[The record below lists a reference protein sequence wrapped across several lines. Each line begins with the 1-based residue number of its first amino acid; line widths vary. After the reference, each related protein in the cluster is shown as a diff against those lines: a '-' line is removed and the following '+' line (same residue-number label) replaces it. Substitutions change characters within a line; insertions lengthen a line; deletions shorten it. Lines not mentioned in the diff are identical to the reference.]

1 MPSIA
6 QVIGHAEPV
15 SHPFSKVTD
24 MVRIWHPRLGREVE
38 IPAWQLAPCWM
49 PRNTRLL
56 ARCGLPGVTTD
67 EITML
72 VEVECSFDGQAR
84 LRDIRD
90 GYGGVLVRPIID
102 GKRQPTVM
110 LAWHKLQPLGR
121 SVFFFCTLPPDRA
134 LTDSY
139 VMAPTDVEDWA
150 RPQVYASSPSLLDCA
165 YTCNTSS
172 PLRAWLSSDG
182 YRVSSHRP
190 KNGLQGFQMQ
200 PSVLQRSS
208 RAGYAP
214 AVPGGQT
221 RSQCSG
227 VVDGAAGM
235 SLLVPMCSAVQDGSE
250 PVIGGDAGNGAQAS
264 SLSMG
269 RKGTELRVDGGGRIG
284 DARQTS
290 APTTTVRAAAD
301 TRVLARPQSAACVS
315 ATVQAGATAAQA
327 EAMEVVAEHGVE
339 RMESAGGESSGI
351 QSAAATGDGLLI
363 AVSAS
368 TSVSGS
374 DAAELQ
380 SLSHVAIGEGIGLAG
395 LPVPQVA
402 DGSSRGGWEDRTPVG
417 GGACESER
425 ATGSGHCVPASA
437 LSERD
442 ASGVHRPSGYTGAAC
457 ERGSNA
463 QNPEAIS
470 NVGVSAP
477 LLVKGVDGSAQSSGT
492 SSPTTLCE
500 PALGAPR
507 QNMPQAEGMSTA
519 AQAGV
524 TAAQAGASGAVAK
537 RRSQGKDTAFAEV
550 ALQSAVPQGKD
561 TKCAVVAHQSGNLS
575 PALISLSLPA
585 DTSASTV
592 TADTGSAHGILSAG
606 ALALLPATRT
616 IDAGTGLQPRSHATV
631 EGDGTLGIV
640 VPARLE
646 FDVGSSA
653 RGSATLTA
661 CRHGSTSPS
670 SARAGVCNSGAPG
683 QGVDGSVL
691 QQLSELLINSSAGS
705 ARRSTPPAEGHGST
719 FTCSERHTGS
729 MDPPGGHGRRT
740 MQQIAEPPVHC
751 SSAHS
756 PMQFSDAVGGHGS
769 NALSMAPRTAADG
782 MDSRQLRAKHSLRSL
797 REAASNL
804 WDFSSGLEAAATSL
818 PQQPWSRGAALA
830 GQHPAIRQQLADMRA
845 GTPFMRPG
853 RFPTD
858 LPDFRAYG
866 TGCLVGGTMVATL
879 EPRNEASGDVFEL
892 GVAESTVIEDYNGL
906 ELVVWTARDCHDDG
920 RITLTRGGGSTAQ
933 GRLRP
938 DRQLEAVEV
947 DMSFHQGLLA
957 PFSPQLGELTLMYSG
972 SSDGEK
978 PKPRIVQVIAY
989 GESASPPLLHADDHV
1004 SVWNPLGHNG
1014 RGSEYGVS
1022 AWHLAPLR
1030 LPARTRVIA
1039 LVPANGPDGG
1049 GPLMAVVAML
1059 ATWCDA
1065 PLHLPESRTGA
1076 VRIQVRPIFNG
1087 QPSAQVV
1094 SVKWTHV
1101 RLIDMAV
1108 TTYCSLPPMETS
1120 RPTYAVN
1127 PRDLRS
1133 WAQPL
1138 VYFCTDD
1145 SMHSYPQ
1152 AVRLLR
1158 SCSSKLAF
1166 SKRSSNASKLACGDG
1181 GSADLCSDGTDLVS
1195 GSPASCHGVRVTTV
1209 RDSSSTS
1216 SAVTHARAQ
1225 GSNGVLTAFDGT
1237 SVSTDPRTA
1246 SCSPSSSSC
1255 HSTTRL
1261 SGDGSTFVPHDSA
1274 GTSTGDG
1281 DSTVLNGGDGVV
1293 EQCNTSCNNI
1303 REASV
1308 LSSNGSACVRHESA
1322 GTGDGNPTVLNCVRH
1337 ESAGTD
1343 DGDPTV
1349 LNGGDGIAEQCS
1361 ASCNNSCEAAVFSSD
1376 GSTSVPR
1383 SLEGSDVDLAPAPC
1397 DVRPVAGVPHS
1408 VCREDICAA
1417 LAASADICS
1426 VLTDPTGHSG
1436 ADKVARPDANSSR
1449 PDEEDS
1455 PAVLS
1460 SSSETHAAPTALS
1473 RYMVNPTCLSNN
1485 GDAGIQHAAA
1495 GSGHDTA
1502 TDDHSSGTAL
1512 TAATES
1518 SVAGAPPRTSVA
1530 EAPSACS
1537 SGARHPSRQCTHCG
1551 MLGHLVDRCWKLHPQ
1566 LRRDSSPIQAPSTPI
1581 ASGEQS
1587 SAAQTSTKCRD
1598 GDNTHRY
1605 AGARLRATA
1614 GSKSSAGASNHT
1626 ASKDER
1632 ALRKQVARLKQDAA
1646 VLRERLAELE
1656 SRRKESAARADAH
1669 AASCCSGQQSTAFCA
1684 TLKAIVVLCKQ
1695 LLADTAD
1702 PTSKVVLLS
1711 SGLADGSSGVTAPAC
1726 SSSSSNST
1734 VCGGAKPS
1742 TINSEHCNTGART
1755 AVGDG
1760 GHDIC
1765 GSCTGG
1771 KSAIKASVAT
1781 SAQRKADA
1789 PHPRTAAGAGVNMAQ
1804 QTVAGHA
1811 SSRKPAAAAGCMHA
1825 DDMLPVA
1832 VTPPLTAE
1840 HTGAITHNVTATAR
1854 HGTLRGTAVRQPHS
1868 QSRGRRTAQQAA
1880 RSQRKHGVVSAPPA
1894 TRSAPVSAAL
1904 APATAELGAQR
1915 DTGVC
1920 EHPSMG
1926 ISARSDDAGVAVLR
1940 NTSDAAPNWTA
1951 QTRKPSRPAV
1961 RCDSGGTAVHAD
1973 AGGGNGD
1980 GVRGLALPPA
1990 GDTGTGSSTQLTG
2003 DGGGRDAVSP
2013 SWSSTV
2019 PSAGSSIT
2027 DSTNLPSVVVVVMIR
2042 RTAQRCFVI
2051 DMAVSFSS
2059 VPLFVLLDGG
2069 THESGVI
2076 STAHGVALTSGVT
2089 GAGQCS
2095 SFYSA
2100 QSLVSQSETASNG
2113 TANATTLSLVGG
2125 HADNLQG
2132 SHAAQVVAGHDGTMQ
2147 PMGMG
2152 SGPTQGVEQS
2162 RMGGCST
2169 LLLEAASNAV
2179 QDLHTGALLEQQ
2191 AISSHPPSR
2200 PGCCVGTLSSLLS
2213 SVGGGDIGSDDT
2225 AASAGTGN
2233 GDLLL
2238 QQRVRTAL
2246 QYQRP
2251 QLSNKAAGTTYA
2263 IGYHSGHLL
2272 RQQQWLWQLVILVV
2286 IRRHVFQTVVVPQ
2299 GRPSTP
2305 ARQHNSVCG
2314 LAHYCR
2320 ISHTRLLRQQ
2330 RSALPHQQQASAMQQ
2345 LRSTPVQRLS
2355 PAQHKH
2361 QQQLLLAAPQPQLC
2375 SVLTGGTCFHQALC
2389 PKVQRTGSPTP
2400 THMGAGPRTEEAALV
2415 PANGIDDASV
2425 PFDPGICS
2433 NVYATVPAAM
2443 GVSSKPP
2450 ATRIS
2455 DSLSRDAGLNGE
2467 VQLPSLPL
2475 TIQRCTEC
2483 RTVGLLSSISNTET
2497 GVASCHSREGS
2508 ASFGGVGGICGILA
2522 PLTAALNSHDPT
2534 TAVSNMVIAT
2544 ASPGLVYSSEGGT
2557 AVSISTRNGQRSIA
2571 GSPSAV
2577 ECNMEVVQLVAVMS
2591 AAGACRLAEAVRRK
2605 AMVLV
2610 QQGTARAGIRA
2621 STRCTALVPAQHS
2634 PMAGRT
2640 AMTTRSID
2648 PGEDTARNNG
2658 SYTGHTSGEDEDHTV
2673 GSCVALCNSG
2683 GKTYSYAELRGDEV
2697 RTHDVIVPR
2706 GGENDVR
2713 PTAHIA
2719 VMRQKAHGDVVAR
2732 GFEDKGPN
2740 ATGEVGGSSG
2750 VQAVPRRAM
2759 MRAHIGVRIEG
2770 WSSSDSRRW
2779 GGCDAQQSGSHAQVA
2794 AHCELGGLLTLQ
2806 RGSVQPEQAGLG
2818 GVPEEGVA
2826 LSWRYTSG
2834 SASRPAA
2841 GGDSSTPEGRRDA
2854 AALTMQPWSR
2864 GAALAGQH
2872 PAIRQQLADM
2882 RAGTPFMRPGGFPT
2896 DLPDFRAYG
2905 TGCLVGGTMVATLEP
2920 RNEASGDVFE
2930 LGVAESTVIE
2940 DYNGLELVVWTARD
2954 CHDDGRITLTRGGGS
2969 TAQRR
2974 LRPDRQLEAVEV
2986 DMSFHQGLLAP
2997 FSPQLGELTLMYS
3010 RSSDGEKPK
3019 PRIVQVIAYGESAS
3033 PPLLHAD
3040 DHVSV
3045 WNPLGHNGRGSEYGV
3060 SAWRLAPLRLPAR
3073 TRVIA
3078 LVPANGPD
3086 SGGPLMAVVA
3096 MLATWCDAQLHL
3108 PESRTGAVR
3117 IQVRPIFNGQ
3127 PSAHVVSVK
3136 WTHVRLIDMAV
3147 TTYYSLPPMETS
3159 RPAYAVNPRDL
3170 RSWAQPLVYFC
3181 TDDSM
3186 HSYPQAVRLLRSCSS
3201 KLAFSKRSSN
3211 ASKLACGDGGSAD
3224 LCSDGTDLVS
3234 GSPASRHGVRV
3245 TTVRDSSS
3253 TSSAV
3258 THARAQGS
3266 NGVLTAFDGT
3276 SVSTDP
3282 RTASCSPSS
3291 SSCHSTTRLSGDGST
3306 FVPHDS
3312 AGTSTGDGDS
3322 TVLNGG
3328 DDVDEQCSTSCNNIC
3343 KASVLSSNGSA
3354 CVRHES
3360 AGTGDGDPTVLN
3372 CVRHESAGTDDGDP
3386 TVLNGGDGIAEQ
3398 CSASCNNSCEA
3409 AVFSSDGSTSV
3420 PRSLEGSDVDLA
3432 PAPCDVRPVAGVP
3445 HSVCREDICAAL
3457 AASVDICSVLTD
3469 PTGDSGADK
3478 VARPGVD
3485 CGCISGGVA
3494 EVSISM
3500 ASPVATTAS
3509 DANSS
3514 RPDEDSPAVLNSIS
3528 ETHTAPTA
3536 RSMVNPT
3543 CLSNNGDAGT
3553 Q

>member
-1 MPSIA
+1 ML
-6 QVIGHAEPV
+6 
-15 SHPFSKVTD
+15 K
-24 MVRIWHPRLGREVE
+24 
-38 IPAWQLAPCWM
+38 AWQSLLAPAAIM
-49 PRNTRLL
+49 AT
-56 ARCGLPGVTTD
+56 GL
-67 EITML
+67 
-72 VEVECSFDGQAR
+72 CSSG
-84 LRDIRD
+84 
-90 GYGGVLVRPIID
+90 
-102 GKRQPTVM
+102 
-110 LAWHKLQPLGR
+110 PL
-121 SVFFFCTLPPDRA
+121 ST
-134 LTDSY
+134 
-139 VMAPTDVEDWA
+139 
-150 RPQVYASSPSLLDCA
+150 
-165 YTCNTSS
+165 
-172 PLRAWLSSDG
+172 
-182 YRVSSHRP
+182 
-190 KNGLQGFQMQ
+190 QGFAQ
-200 PSVLQRSS
+200 
-208 RAGYAP
+208 
-214 AVPGGQT
+214 
-221 RSQCSG
+221 
-227 VVDGAAGM
+227 
-235 SLLVPMCSAVQDGSE
+235 SA
-250 PVIGGDAGNGAQAS
+250 
-264 SLSMG
+264 
-269 RKGTELRVDGGGRIG
+269 VDGG
-284 DARQTS
+284 
-290 APTTTVRAAAD
+290 
-301 TRVLARPQSAACVS
+301 
-315 ATVQAGATAAQA
+315 
-327 EAMEVVAEHGVE
+327 
-339 RMESAGGESSGI
+339 
-351 QSAAATGDGLLI
+351 
-363 AVSAS
+363 
-368 TSVSGS
+368 
-374 DAAELQ
+374 
-380 SLSHVAIGEGIGLAG
+380 
-395 LPVPQVA
+395 
-402 DGSSRGGWEDRTPVG
+402 
-417 GGACESER
+417 
-425 ATGSGHCVPASA
+425 
-437 LSERD
+437 
-442 ASGVHRPSGYTGAAC
+442 
-457 ERGSNA
+457 
-463 QNPEAIS
+463 
-470 NVGVSAP
+470 
-477 LLVKGVDGSAQSSGT
+477 
-492 SSPTTLCE
+492 
-500 PALGAPR
+500 
-507 QNMPQAEGMSTA
+507 
-519 AQAGV
+519 
-524 TAAQAGASGAVAK
+524 
-537 RRSQGKDTAFAEV
+537 
-550 ALQSAVPQGKD
+550 
-561 TKCAVVAHQSGNLS
+561 
-575 PALISLSLPA
+575 
-585 DTSASTV
+585 
-592 TADTGSAHGILSAG
+592 
-606 ALALLPATRT
+606 
-616 IDAGTGLQPRSHATV
+616 
-631 EGDGTLGIV
+631 
-640 VPARLE
+640 
-646 FDVGSSA
+646 
-653 RGSATLTA
+653 
-661 CRHGSTSPS
+661 
-670 SARAGVCNSGAPG
+670 
-683 QGVDGSVL
+683 
-691 QQLSELLINSSAGS
+691 
-705 ARRSTPPAEGHGST
+705 
-719 FTCSERHTGS
+719 
-729 MDPPGGHGRRT
+729 
-740 MQQIAEPPVHC
+740 
-751 SSAHS
+751 
-756 PMQFSDAVGGHGS
+756 
-769 NALSMAPRTAADG
+769 
-782 MDSRQLRAKHSLRSL
+782 
-797 REAASNL
+797 
-804 WDFSSGLEAAATSL
+804 
-818 PQQPWSRGAALA
+818 
-830 GQHPAIRQQLADMRA
+830 
-845 GTPFMRPG
+845 
-853 RFPTD
+853 
-858 LPDFRAYG
+858 
-866 TGCLVGGTMVATL
+866 
-879 EPRNEASGDVFEL
+879 
-892 GVAESTVIEDYNGL
+892 
-906 ELVVWTARDCHDDG
+906 
-920 RITLTRGGGSTAQ
+920 
-933 GRLRP
+933 
-938 DRQLEAVEV
+938 
-947 DMSFHQGLLA
+947 
-957 PFSPQLGELTLMYSG
+957 
-972 SSDGEK
+972 
-978 PKPRIVQVIAY
+978 
-989 GESASPPLLHADDHV
+989 
-1004 SVWNPLGHNG
+1004 
-1014 RGSEYGVS
+1014 
-1022 AWHLAPLR
+1022 
-1030 LPARTRVIA
+1030 
-1039 LVPANGPDGG
+1039 DGG
-1049 GPLMAVVAML
+1049 VG
-1059 ATWCDA
+1059 
-1065 PLHLPESRTGA
+1065 
-1076 VRIQVRPIFNG
+1076 
-1087 QPSAQVV
+1087 
-1094 SVKWTHV
+1094 TH
-1101 RLIDMAV
+1101 
-1108 TTYCSLPPMETS
+1108 
-1120 RPTYAVN
+1120 
-1127 PRDLRS
+1127 
-1133 WAQPL
+1133 
-1138 VYFCTDD
+1138 
-1145 SMHSYPQ
+1145 
-1152 AVRLLR
+1152 
-1158 SCSSKLAF
+1158 
-1166 SKRSSNASKLACGDG
+1166 
-1181 GSADLCSDGTDLVS
+1181 
-1195 GSPASCHGVRVTTV
+1195 
-1209 RDSSSTS
+1209 
-1216 SAVTHARAQ
+1216 
-1225 GSNGVLTAFDGT
+1225 
-1237 SVSTDPRTA
+1237 
-1246 SCSPSSSSC
+1246 
-1255 HSTTRL
+1255 
-1261 SGDGSTFVPHDSA
+1261 
-1274 GTSTGDG
+1274 
-1281 DSTVLNGGDGVV
+1281 
-1293 EQCNTSCNNI
+1293 
-1303 REASV
+1303 
-1308 LSSNGSACVRHESA
+1308 
-1322 GTGDGNPTVLNCVRH
+1322 
-1337 ESAGTD
+1337 
-1343 DGDPTV
+1343 
-1349 LNGGDGIAEQCS
+1349 
-1361 ASCNNSCEAAVFSSD
+1361 
-1376 GSTSVPR
+1376 
-1383 SLEGSDVDLAPAPC
+1383 
-1397 DVRPVAGVPHS
+1397 
-1408 VCREDICAA
+1408 
-1417 LAASADICS
+1417 
-1426 VLTDPTGHSG
+1426 
-1436 ADKVARPDANSSR
+1436 
-1449 PDEEDS
+1449 
-1455 PAVLS
+1455 
-1460 SSSETHAAPTALS
+1460 
-1473 RYMVNPTCLSNN
+1473 
-1485 GDAGIQHAAA
+1485 
-1495 GSGHDTA
+1495 
-1502 TDDHSSGTAL
+1502 
-1512 TAATES
+1512 
-1518 SVAGAPPRTSVA
+1518 
-1530 EAPSACS
+1530 
-1537 SGARHPSRQCTHCG
+1537 
-1551 MLGHLVDRCWKLHPQ
+1551 
-1566 LRRDSSPIQAPSTPI
+1566 
-1581 ASGEQS
+1581 
-1587 SAAQTSTKCRD
+1587 
-1598 GDNTHRY
+1598 
-1605 AGARLRATA
+1605 
-1614 GSKSSAGASNHT
+1614 
-1626 ASKDER
+1626 
-1632 ALRKQVARLKQDAA
+1632 
-1646 VLRERLAELE
+1646 
-1656 SRRKESAARADAH
+1656 
-1669 AASCCSGQQSTAFCA
+1669 
-1684 TLKAIVVLCKQ
+1684 
-1695 LLADTAD
+1695 
-1702 PTSKVVLLS
+1702 
-1711 SGLADGSSGVTAPAC
+1711 
-1726 SSSSSNST
+1726 
-1734 VCGGAKPS
+1734 
-1742 TINSEHCNTGART
+1742 
-1755 AVGDG
+1755 
-1760 GHDIC
+1760 
-1765 GSCTGG
+1765 
-1771 KSAIKASVAT
+1771 
-1781 SAQRKADA
+1781 
-1789 PHPRTAAGAGVNMAQ
+1789 
-1804 QTVAGHA
+1804 
-1811 SSRKPAAAAGCMHA
+1811 
-1825 DDMLPVA
+1825 
-1832 VTPPLTAE
+1832 
-1840 HTGAITHNVTATAR
+1840 
-1854 HGTLRGTAVRQPHS
+1854 
-1868 QSRGRRTAQQAA
+1868 
-1880 RSQRKHGVVSAPPA
+1880 
-1894 TRSAPVSAAL
+1894 
-1904 APATAELGAQR
+1904 
-1915 DTGVC
+1915 
-1920 EHPSMG
+1920 
-1926 ISARSDDAGVAVLR
+1926 
-1940 NTSDAAPNWTA
+1940 
-1951 QTRKPSRPAV
+1951 
-1961 RCDSGGTAVHAD
+1961 
-1973 AGGGNGD
+1973 
-1980 GVRGLALPPA
+1980 
-1990 GDTGTGSSTQLTG
+1990 
-2003 DGGGRDAVSP
+2003 
-2013 SWSSTV
+2013 
-2019 PSAGSSIT
+2019 
-2027 DSTNLPSVVVVVMIR
+2027 
-2042 RTAQRCFVI
+2042 
-2051 DMAVSFSS
+2051 SS

-2854 AALTMQPWSR
+2854 AALTMQ
-2864 GAALAGQH
+2864 
-2872 PAIRQQLADM
+2872 
-2882 RAGTPFMRPGGFPT
+2882 
-2896 DLPDFRAYG
+2896 
-2905 TGCLVGGTMVATLEP
+2905 
-2920 RNEASGDVFE
+2920 
-2930 LGVAESTVIE
+2930 
-2940 DYNGLELVVWTARD
+2940 
-2954 CHDDGRITLTRGGGS
+2954 
-2969 TAQRR
+2969 
-2974 LRPDRQLEAVEV
+2974 
-2986 DMSFHQGLLAP
+2986 
-2997 FSPQLGELTLMYS
+2997 LGELTLMYS